1 MKTNNFSILKLI
13 SLILL
18 ISLFLSSC
26 SNLGT
31 QPPIEQP
38 ETSIKQ
44 FHQNLP
50 YTEVTISLEV
60 PKAIDNE
67 IIFELIDDITGIELN
82 PTRYVMTKLE
92 DNLYELVIPIKV
104 PSQIKYRFYKDNGL
118 PIYETDSNNNVV
130 QYRMAYVSNESI
142 IPNILTNWQDEQ
154 YDHKYGKLSG
164 QIVNIDTN
172 SPIPN
177 AIIVV
182 GGKHSYSNSLGNFK
196 IDKLPAGKH
205 NLIIS
210 STDGEYQTFQQEA
223 IIGEGLTTQANVGLK
238 SSTFVSISFVVDLP
252 ENTPADAQM
261 RILGNTYQLGN
272 VFGNIYNGTSIAPA
286 RAPKLSILS
295 DGNFAITMSL
305 PAGFDL
311 RYKYSLGDGF
321 WNAELDTD
329 GNFKVRQLVVPDED
343 TIINDVI
350 DNWGILDDQKVD
362 FLVNTPENT
371 PDSDVVSIQ
380 FNSFGWSPPI
390 QMWKVNEY
398 QWKYQ
403 LLSPFHMVGKI
414 DYRFCRNDAC
424 DIAFDASAPINGYS
438 FDTSNLPQNLDI
450 TISNWNGWGVEIQ
463 EPEISVPEINAR
475 PEGFIAGF
483 AISDDYNV
491 YTPIHIEKAFQNML
505 DVNAN
510 TTIIPIKW
518 TLSSIN
524 PLVFEPITGSNP
536 LWKDLVL
543 MIQKAQKNNL
553 QVWLSPQVELSTSA
567 IKELSQLSEGNDGY
581 KQFSEVYGE
590 FLTYATDLANYMS
603 VEGVIYP
610 TEIIHLAN
618 VENYDGFS
626 ATMSQI
632 ILENLEVFRNRF
644 PGKHFISFR
653 NSSVTDSV
661 LLSSIDGYLIKPEID
676 LLTSDY
682 IGENFE
688 KTIENYFEQV
698 VFASYSDYNKP
709 IIIGLDYP
717 SISGTETGCVKVED
731 ECLDFELINNLDI
744 QQGQSL
750 FPLDFETQINLFN
763 STFLAINNLDWIDGI
778 VSLNY
783 NPQVAIMDF
792 SSSIRG
798 KPSIGV
804 FWYWYPRL
812 LGIPVN

>member
-1 MKTNNFSILKLI
+1 MKSINYSILKLF
-13 SLILL
+13 SVILL

-26 SNLGT
+26 SNLEP
-31 QPPIEQP
+31 QASIEQP

-44 FHQNLP
+44 FQQNLP
-50 YTEVTISLEV
+50 YTEVTFSLEV
-60 PKAIDNE
+60 PKAIESE
-67 IIFELIDDITGIELN
+67 IILELIDDITGIELN

-92 DNLYELVIPIKV
+92 DNLYELILPIKV
-104 PSQIKYRFYKDNGL
+104 PSQIKYRFYKNNGL
-118 PIYETDSNNNVV
+118 PIYETDANNNIV

-154 YDHKYGKLSG
+154 YDHKYGKISG
-164 QIVNIDTN
+164 QIVNIETN

-177 AIIVV
+177 ALIVV
-182 GGKHSYSNSLGNFK
+182 GGKHSYSNSLGNFT
-196 IDKLPAGKH
+196 IDNIPAGKH

-223 IIGEGLTTQANVGLK
+223 IIGEGLTTQANIGLK
-238 SSTFVSISFVVDLP
+238 SSTFVSISFVVDPPDNTP
-252 ENTPADAQM
+252 ENAPL

-295 DGNFAITMSL
+295 DGNYAITMSL

-321 WNAELDTD
+321 WNAEMNPD
-329 GNFKVRQLVVPDED
+329 GNFMVRQLVVPDQD

-350 DNWGILDDQKVD
+350 DNWGILDDQKVE
-362 FLVNTPENT
+362 FLVNIPENT
-371 PDSDVVSIQ
+371 PGSDIVSIQ

-390 QMWKVNEY
+390 QMWKVSDF

-424 DIAFDASAPINGYS
+424 DIAFDASAPVNGYS

-450 TISNWNGWGVEIQ
+450 TISNWNGWGLEIQ
-463 EPEISVPEINAR
+463 EPELSVPEVFPR
-475 PEGFIAGF
+475 SEGFIAGF
-483 AISDDYNV
+483 SISDNYNV

-505 DVNAN
+505 EVKAN
-510 TTIIPIKW
+510 TTVIPIKW

-524 PLVFEPITGSNP
+524 PVVFEPMTGSNP

-553 QVWLSPQVELSTSA
+553 RVWLSPQVELSTSA
-567 IKELSQLSEGNDGY
+567 IKELSQFSDEYDGDN
-581 KQFSEVYGE
+581 QFSEVYGE
-590 FLTYATDLANYMS
+590 FLTYAVDLANYMS
-603 VEGVIYP
+603 VQGVIYP
-610 TEIIHLAN
+610 TEINHQTN
-618 VENYDGFS
+618 VEDYESFS
-626 ATMSQI
+626 SVMSQI
-632 ILENLEVFRNRF
+632 LLDHLDVYRNRF
-644 PGKHFISFR
+644 NGQHFISF
-653 NSSVTDSV
+653 NDSSVTDSV
-661 LLSSIDGYLIKPEID
+661 LLSSIDGYLIFPEIN
-676 LLTSDY
+676 LISSDY
-682 IGENFE
+682 LGENFE
-688 KTIENYFEQV
+688 ITIENYLEQEI
-698 VFASYSDYNKP
+698 FTSYSDYNKP
-709 IIIGLDYP
+709 IIIGLNYP
-717 SISGTETGCVKVED
+717 SISGTESGCVNVED
-731 ECLDFELINNLDI
+731 QCLDFELINNLDI
-744 QQGQSL
+744 QQAQSL
-750 FPLDFETQINLFN
+750 FPLDFETQIILLN
-763 STFLAINNLDWIDGI
+763 STFLAINNLDWINGI
-778 VSLNY
+778 VSINY

-812 LGIPVN
+812 LGISTN